1 MDLSASLY
9 ITQKGAD
16 EVKQRAYKLGMKKR
30 SLLILL
36 DTPKSIQHMLDKS
49 VIPDSEV
56 LEEINALIREGFI
69 SVSGEAAAAPH
80 SDASLPA
87 QAAAASGDRIHLEDE
102 IILSEAKFLLTDFAV
117 DSFGTHS
124 QAFVN
129 EIRACK
135 GVKDLRLCLSTIFAV
150 AEKQCPQHLP
160 ALLGLVR
167 EINETA

>member
-1 MDLSASLY
+1 VDLSASLY

-16 EVKQRAYKLGMKKR
+16 EVKQRVYKLGMKKR

-36 DTPKSIQHMLDKS
+36 DTPKSIQHILDKS

-56 LEEINALIREGFI
+56 FEEINALIREGFI
-69 SVSGEAAAAPH
+69 SVSGEAAAPH
-80 SDASLPA
+80 ADASLPA

-135 GVKDLRLCLSTIFAV
+135 SVKDLRLCLSTIFAV

-160 ALLGLVR
+160 ALLGLIR

>member
-1 MDLSASLY
+1 M
-9 ITQKGAD
+9 
-16 EVKQRAYKLGMKKR
+16 
-30 SLLILL
+30 LILL
-36 DTPKSIQHMLDKS
+36 DTPKSIQHILDKS
-49 VIPDSEV
+49 VFPDSEV
-56 LEEINALIREGFI
+56 LEEINTLIREGFI
-69 SVSGEAAAAPH
+69 SVSGEAAAPH
-80 SDASLPA
+80 SDASRPV

-135 GVKDLRLCLSTIFAV
+135 GVKDLRLCLSTIFAA
-150 AEKQCPQHLP
+150 AEKQCPQQLP